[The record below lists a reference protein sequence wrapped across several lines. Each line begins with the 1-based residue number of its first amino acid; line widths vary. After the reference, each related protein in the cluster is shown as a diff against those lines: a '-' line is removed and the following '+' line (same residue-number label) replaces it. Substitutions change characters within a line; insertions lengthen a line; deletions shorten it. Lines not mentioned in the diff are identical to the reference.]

1 VFLDESGFMLQPL
14 RRRTWAPR
22 GQTPIHRAWR
32 RHDRLSVL
40 AALTLSPLQK
50 RIGIYLSYQQENF
63 RAPSVV
69 QFVRHLHRQLGC
81 KLILVWDRWS
91 VHRSAARELLHNTP
105 AWLQIEWL
113 PSYAPE
119 LNPVEAMWSYTKH
132 GQLAN
137 FLPDDI
143 QDLEDAVVESI
154 SDQHYD
160 TKLKQS
166 FFQTAQLDL

>member
-1 VFLDESGFMLQPL
+1 MLQPL

-40 AALTLSPLQK
+40 GALTLSPLQK

-91 VHRSAARELLHNTP
+91 VHRSAARELLHNAP
-105 AWLQIEWL
+105 AWLQIE
-113 PSYAPE
+113 
-119 LNPVEAMWSYTKH
+119 
-132 GQLAN
+132 
-137 FLPDDI
+137 
-143 QDLEDAVVESI
+143 
-154 SDQHYD
+154 
-160 TKLKQS
+160 
-166 FFQTAQLDL
+166 